1 VNIGARVTAF
11 SSGIPAQPTEAIDGK
26 HWLFHAP
33 ATVSFEV
40 EPSPSS
46 AVGAGSENS
55 FRGERFFQRGGLRGK
70 LIFLSDVV
78 PNTPL

>member
-1 VNIGARVTAF
+1 LREDPT
-11 SSGIPAQPTEAIDGK
+11 IPE
-26 HWLFHAP
+26 LFGMESVVGDD
-33 ATVSFEV
+33 TVRRFFN
-40 EPSPSS
+40 PSS

-70 LIFLSDVV
+70 LIFWSDVV